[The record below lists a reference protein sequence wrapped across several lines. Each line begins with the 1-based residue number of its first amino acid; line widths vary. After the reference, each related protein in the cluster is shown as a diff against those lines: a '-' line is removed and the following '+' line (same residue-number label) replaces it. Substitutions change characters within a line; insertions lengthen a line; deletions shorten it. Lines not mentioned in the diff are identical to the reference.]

1 MSLDRQSCVERE
13 NVNLCS
19 GGAERGEK
27 GGWMEGWRE
36 RNGPCFFSPF
46 TLCVP
51 RLKASSPFFF
61 CGTGARYMFGVLFVK
76 REQVLVR

>member
-1 MSLDRQSCVERE
+1 MD
-13 NVNLCS
+13 
-19 GGAERGEK
+19 GGMEGEK
-27 GGWMEGWRE
+27 WTM
-36 RNGPCFFSPF
+36 FFSPF